1 MTARDMFVRCMD
13 LVSLASSDLIC
24 STVLLFFVQV
34 VTVEEALAVFL
45 EGRVILDVEKRAGDV
60 AEIGSS
66 SSNRSKYLSSTPISP
81 PPSAVWKLS
90 CRNANSS
97 MRLSSTSS
105 TVMLEA
111 VADLL
116 LADGGNFWD
125 GRKRPAS
132 SISIAIMSSKV
143 GKDAQVPP
151 PVAVVPILS
160 TSQFPSAALRRR
172 KLRVQVEEELW
183 ANMLFI
189 VGIVMK

>member
-1 MTARDMFVRCMD
+1 MTARDIFVRCID

-60 AEIGSS
+60 AEIESSS
-66 SSNRSKYLSSTPISP
+66 SSNRSKYLSSSSISP
-81 PPSAVWKLS
+81 PPSAACKLS

-116 LADGGNFWD
+116 LVDGRIFWD

-132 SISIAIMSSKV
+132 STSIAIMSSKV
-143 GKDAQVPP
+143 GKDAQIPP
-151 PVAVVPILS
+151 PVAVVLILQLS
-160 TSQFPSAALRRR
+160 SAAPRRR
-172 KLRVQVEEELW
+172 KLRVFVEEELW
-183 ANMLFI
+183 ANML
-189 VGIVMK
+189 G